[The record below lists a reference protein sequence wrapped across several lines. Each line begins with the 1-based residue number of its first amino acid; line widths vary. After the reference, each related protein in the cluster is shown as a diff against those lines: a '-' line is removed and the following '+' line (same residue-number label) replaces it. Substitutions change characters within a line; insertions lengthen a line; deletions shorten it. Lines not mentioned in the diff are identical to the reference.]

1 MAIKSSFTDGTPLTA
16 IPNYA
21 RANRG
26 GRSLVWINEAQAT
39 TQGNP

>member
-1 MAIKSSFTDGTPLTA
+1 MTASGHRSPLPA

-26 GRSLVWINEAQAT
+26 ADESLAWLNDK
-39 TQGNP
+39 N